1 MEIKELVNYYI
12 NDSSQTLDVTFR
24 TLNDSFDVVRNDQI
38 MLDDAESF
46 GLMFNNDF
54 SESYDDDD
62 DDYMENMIRNYEAQ
76 LDIDEDEIITF
87 LNEYYIVNPNKL
99 PKTELF

>member
-62 DDYMENMIRNYEAQ
+62 DDYMENMIRNYESQ

>member
-62 DDYMENMIRNYEAQ
+62 DDYMENMIRNYDAQ

>member
-38 MLDDAESF
+38 MLDEAESF

-54 SESYDDDD
+54 SESYDDEE
-62 DDYMENMIRNYEAQ
+62 DDYIENMIRNYEAQ
-76 LDIDEDEIITF
+76 LDIDDDEIITF
-87 LNEYYIVNPNKL
+87 LNEYYIVNPNRL

>member
-1 MEIKELVNYYI
+1 
-12 NDSSQTLDVTFR
+12 
-24 TLNDSFDVVRNDQI
+24 

>member
-38 MLDDAESF
+38 MLDEAESF

-54 SESYDDDD
+54 SESYDDEE
-62 DDYMENMIRNYEAQ
+62 DDYIENMIRNYEAQ

>member
-1 MEIKELVNYYI
+1 
-12 NDSSQTLDVTFR
+12 
-24 TLNDSFDVVRNDQI
+24 
-38 MLDDAESF
+38 
-46 GLMFNNDF
+46 MFNNDF

-87 LNEYYIVNPNKL
+87 LNA
-99 PKTELF
+99 KTLKV

>member
-54 SESYDDDD
+54 SESYDDEE
-62 DDYMENMIRNYEAQ
+62 DDYIENMIRNYEAQ
-76 LDIDEDEIITF
+76 LDIDDDEIITF
-87 LNEYYIVNPNKL
+87 LNEYYIVNPNRL

>member
-76 LDIDEDEIITF
+76 LDIDDDEIITF
-87 LNEYYIVNPNKL
+87 LNEYYIVNPNRL